1 MNLRGIQVN
10 TEVRLQCDDTLTS
23 VLIIDIR
30 TYSKSCG
37 WVRNFV
43 YLTIISRYLE
53 GQCICRTQI
62 ELYT

>member
-23 VLIIDIR
+23 VLIINIHILR
-30 TYSKSCG
+30 VCS